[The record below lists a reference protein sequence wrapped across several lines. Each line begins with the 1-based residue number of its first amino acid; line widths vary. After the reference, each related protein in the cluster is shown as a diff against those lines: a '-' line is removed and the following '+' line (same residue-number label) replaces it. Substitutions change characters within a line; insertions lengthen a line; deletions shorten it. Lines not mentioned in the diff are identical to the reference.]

1 MGHDSLRIDTAL
13 HNTIPLTS
21 DVPADRSPTVP
32 LFRLSTSP
40 SEKPPPLTTGID
52 EAHPPSFRKTYGTR
66 SNESRK
72 LLAHVLGQLANRVMP
87 PSVYDIATATDQT
100 GEKGLSKLF
109 KGGVKFGSGK
119 PQKSRALGDDDE
131 DTEVDKDFTP
141 DATFDFM
148 SQLKD
153 VLMIS
158 VLRGWQIF
166 DEGSTDVK
174 AERQSSG
181 KSSSP
186 FRRSINTLS
195 PSGKRSRS
203 PSPASASVGG
213 QVHSTELLSQC
224 ISILSS
230 VVSED
235 CRYKISSPRPSRPP
249 NALQALT
256 LKVAQFLLH
265 VHRRNPKVVSQ
276 IGLALIPAFY
286 TFPPEMYARLLAFF
300 EECII
305 RGILDD
311 LREVQG
317 LQDEMAFQAPEAFD
331 ESFDAPMVSITV
343 DAAEESDLKHQVKP
357 KWVPWT
363 DTVSLRVV
371 SILSTNA
378 PLQPPSVYFL
388 ASMSPP
394 LLAAILDN
402 IDFGLES
409 AAPIDVLHRLHQL
422 VDLLVTAKV
431 DTYLDLLEVVAY
443 HSSKSRHAAAS
454 MLSAFWPKGMGHVII
469 SRPLASSA
477 YLANSP
483 SMRDL
488 LQDHPYDHQFL
499 PWRFIA
505 DHQYPQNDC
514 RSCGSPI
521 DGFGLLC
528 PFCTCA
534 VHFDCYDHPHG
545 CHLAKYSTTS
555 GASVQKV
562 ALYRF
567 SNLTSN
573 RRDHGVWTLRKRG
586 HTFRYVNLFTLC
598 LCSACRQPLW
608 GCVAQG
614 LRCTSCLQ
622 FVHVRCASSH
632 TLSGCQYY
640 EYDSSHMTIE
650 WTALRQSCVDFYG
663 DILSLSQE
671 ELRERCF
678 EEISITASI
687 LWTQLQL
694 LTHGVAL
701 GSILVTHN
709 GRGPGELTPHKVA
722 EFELHRVLQTCEDLI
737 SQDIL
742 AASAAI
748 EDYLQDNGLHR
759 SEHSILF
766 DWSSLVYITTT
777 MKSPAINHSALGP
790 SASQSSLLTVTQ
802 PDIFSAVKE
811 PPTHPFEMLP
821 LSHMR
826 DILGKDFN
834 LHSDGIAKYLLSYL
848 HHLGFFE
855 RVDRH
860 PTLFDDNPNVNSISC
875 SFPLPL
881 GLDLSTDVE
890 TLFASVEA
898 CLSDLDL
905 SVNETG
911 FLLLSRRLWPN
922 GMTSEY
928 AARRLT
934 QAIISWVFAEDDN
947 LATILRDY
955 VAKQQSLPGVRM
967 TDDVNPWPEART
979 LRHVP
984 PSSVHNGGDY
994 VMARR
999 SLLSHYAIPWLSA
1012 LHQEDAENY
1021 GMLLYGAS
1029 VQLAQTSLFADLVVA
1044 PSPDFSPSTDTVTHN
1059 RDAQYFD
1066 RLLRLIIRL
1075 SQNSVTF
1082 TIFDDLFVRWLE
1094 AVSDSDRFEEPIPS
1108 LGRLFTRDVQE
1119 STSRTSV
1126 FDSTAGQDTSDA
1138 AIDPWRRVIS
1148 VSAESKAGLLRSLR
1162 WIYVFARSGVDVP
1175 IQTYFHFITLMEKFQ
1190 TTVVESLLFVKTVMS
1205 STWQRPTSRFE
1216 IQDMFA
1222 KLHTRL
1228 MPEVLQTLSGTHIED
1243 VVHFIRQTLATCLLL
1258 YGCNRT
1264 KVMEL
1269 EMIYDDEI
1277 KDISSRRKINIRSSI
1292 VSDPIIVPSK
1302 FMAAINRYMSADVD
1316 DVSCL
1321 IAKFF
1326 HMFLMRSP
1334 YLEPHEVDNFILKN
1348 GSMLCNCV
1356 WQLYGIRRPE
1366 ISAFRAPFLLRT
1378 LVVDSQPFQ
1387 NTLKEVFSAEG
1398 DWELR
1403 LEGIARLF
1411 RIILDSPSP
1420 DFQVE
1425 GRQWKSSVGDVFYY
1439 FFASLWADKKEEIR
1453 LSVDTLI
1460 SNMLAVHFQA
1470 ISSCWDEVLSK
1481 SPIEERVKLVSFL
1494 IQLRS
1499 HFPTWQVVSWQVIIE
1514 TLLEDQYDEKESGDG
1529 PAAAHLSMYGLS
1541 SKDDKDDVSPDE
1553 SVVPSDTALLRA
1565 SILHL
1570 SLSMI
1575 AGGIKI
1581 EYNDVLR
1588 IKHHLVR
1595 AFGFD
1600 KVASVP
1606 TSNGHTFFVEFG
1618 EAEEIPELA
1627 YPCVTELTVV
1637 LDAHHVLNLNTINT
1651 GIQESADSTTPLLIG
1666 APYVDV
1672 CLGLFCTVRD
1682 PESLP
1687 VLVLKSMIEALG
1699 IIVYKHNFEK
1709 VYLRHLQQTLR
1720 RAVSRALELL
1730 LLDINYECR
1739 QLALSVVQAYIKRWH
1754 GSIRSFV
1761 HFAIEQV
1768 AKLVASQSHLS
1779 QDALVGQG
1787 KAFIESTLVTYC
1799 NNGIFTGLIRR
1810 DLDPEIFVILKQVT
1824 DANAKASPKPSTNLR
1839 ESLLRD
1845 TLPRAVETD
1854 QAAFQAL
1861 LKNLQSYIE
1870 VVYHQGYSL
1879 DLMSFVGQHLVH
1891 LARRSLDCLDRAPN
1905 AINPSP
1911 LLSIA
1916 TILIQHNKS
1925 QSRDMLTYT
1934 DAILRMTL
1942 TRLAVDEECLS
1953 KLIQV
1958 TATLYRKTQSTDSVP
1973 ENAIIAVV
1981 LELLSD
1987 GLRMKIRVLPITL
2000 KSMLEAVM
2008 TTEIA
2013 GHTTPAI
2020 LYHQQFATIADN
2032 GFHFLQNHVWT
2043 DMRSDSDYSASLTIG
2058 KFILQAATHDP
2069 SVMTR
2074 VADQTVERSS
2084 RHIMTIRA
2092 WNVLILAALMDPSE
2106 NWITL
2111 MYMQLPTFSS
2121 AYQATLRG
2129 YLQAGTSPPDSAI
2142 TDINHAYVAI
2152 KLWLMLAQKRAA
2164 KEEEGSISAFMV
2176 WNELWP
2182 PFESLV
2188 NVFEAE
2194 VQVGLSMTLAMLTWS
2209 TVAELLLF
2217 IRALHSPVALESASH
2232 IGLLK
2237 RLKNLGGGE
2246 AHTSKLSRALRSM
2259 AEPPPEIPIGSHIN
2273 QAAKDLIAAEKL
2285 RILEA
2290 KREPRSGRTGT

>member
-1 MGHDSLRIDTAL
+1 MGHDSLRIDTGL
-13 HNTIPLTS
+13 QNEVPFTS
-21 DVPADRSPTVP
+21 NVPADRSPTVP
-32 LFRLSTSP
+32 SFRLSSTP
-40 SEKPPPLTTGID
+40 SEKLPPSPTDID
-52 EAHPPSFRKTYGTR
+52 EVHPRSFRKTYGTR

-72 LLAHVLGQLANRVMP
+72 LLAHILGQLANRIMP
-87 PSVYDIATATDQT
+87 PSVYDLATAADQT
-100 GEKGLSKLF
+100 GEKGLSRFL
-109 KGGVKFGSGK
+109 KGGVKLGSGK
-119 PQKSRALGDDDE
+119 PQSNRVTGDEDDDA
-131 DTEVDKDFTP
+131 EVDRDFMT

-166 DEGSTDVK
+166 DEGTDVK
-174 AERQSSG
+174 AERQHSG

-186 FRRSINTLS
+186 FRRSISTLH

-203 PSPASASVGG
+203 PSPASPSANFGG
-213 QVHSTELLSQC
+213 QIHSTELLSQC

-235 CRYKISSPRPSRPP
+235 CRYKIASPRPSCPP

-265 VHRRNPKVVSQ
+265 VHRRTSKVVSQ
-276 IGLALIPAFY
+276 IGFALIPAFY

-317 LQDEMAFQAPEAFD
+317 LQDEISFQAPEAFD
-331 ESFDAPMVSITV
+331 ESLDAPVVSIRV
-343 DAAEESDLKHQVKP
+343 DEAEDESGMQRQATS

-363 DTVSLRVV
+363 DTVSSRVLR
-371 SILSTNA
+371 ILSTNA

-388 ASMSPP
+388 ASLTPP
-394 LLAAILDN
+394 LLATILDN
-402 IDFGLES
+402 IDFGLDS
-409 AAPIDVLHRLHQL
+409 TASIDVLHRLHRL

-431 DTYLDLLEVVAY
+431 DAYLDLLEVVAY
-443 HSSKSRHAAAS
+443 HSPKSRHAAAS

-499 PWRFIA
+499 PWRFIIS
-505 DHQYPQNDC
+505 HRYPQNDC
-514 RSCGSPI
+514 RSCSSQI

-534 VHFDCYDHPHG
+534 VHFDCYDHPSG
-545 CHLAKYSTTS
+545 CHIAKYSAMS

-567 SNLTSN
+567 SYLSSN

-608 GCVAQG
+608 GCTAQG

-632 TLSGCQYY
+632 TLSGCHYY
-640 EYDSSHMTIE
+640 EYDSSHMMIE
-650 WTALRQSCVDFYG
+650 WNALRQSCVDFYG
-663 DILSLSQE
+663 DILLLSQE
-671 ELRERCF
+671 QLRGRCF
-678 EEISITASI
+678 EEISVMASI

-694 LTHGVAL
+694 LANGVAL
-701 GSILVTHN
+701 GSILITHN
-709 GRGPGELTPHKVA
+709 GRGAGELTSHKVA

-737 SQDIL
+737 SQDVL
-742 AASAAI
+742 TVSAAT
-748 EDYLQDNGLHR
+748 EDYLQDNGLQR
-759 SEHSILF
+759 SEHTIFF
-766 DWSSLVYITTT
+766 DWSKLIYITTT
-777 MKSPAINHSALGP
+777 IKFPAALHATAP
-790 SASQSSLLTVTQ
+790 PASQSSLLTVTQ
-802 PDIFSAVKE
+802 PDILSAARE
-811 PPTHPFEMLP
+811 SLDHPFEMLP

-826 DILGKDFN
+826 DALGRDFD
-834 LHSDGIAKYLLSYL
+834 LHSDAIAKYLLSHL

-855 RVDRH
+855 RIDRH

-911 FLLLSRRLWPN
+911 FLLLCRRLWPN
-922 GMTSEY
+922 GMASEY
-928 AARRLT
+928 AVRRLT
-934 QAIISWVFAEDDN
+934 HAIISWVFAEDDN

-955 VAKQQSLPGVRM
+955 IAKQQSLPGVRM
-967 TDDVNPWPEART
+967 ADDVSPWPEAQT
-979 LRHVP
+979 LRHAP

-999 SLLSHYAIPWLSA
+999 SLLSHYAIPWLLT
-1012 LHQEDAENY
+1012 LHNESAENY
-1021 GMLLYGAS
+1021 AILLYEIS
-1029 VQLAQTSLFADLVVA
+1029 VQLAQPSFAADLLLS
-1044 PSPDFSPSTDTVTHN
+1044 PSPIFSLSTSTDVVTHN
-1059 RDAQYFD
+1059 CDAQYFD

-1094 AVSDSDRFEEPIPS
+1094 AVSASDRFEEPIPS
-1108 LGRLFTRDVQE
+1108 LSRLFLRDAQE

-1126 FDSTAGQDTSDA
+1126 FDSTAGQDGGGA

-1148 VSAESKAGLLRSLR
+1148 VSTENKAGLLRSLR
-1162 WIYVFARSGVDVP
+1162 WIHVFARSGIDVP

-1190 TTVVESLLFVKTVMS
+1190 TTVTESLLFVKTIMS

-1228 MPEVLQTLSGTHIED
+1228 MPEVLQILSGETYTKD
-1243 VVHFIRQTLATCLLL
+1243 VLAFIRQTLATCLLL
-1258 YGCNRT
+1258 YGCNRS
-1264 KVMEL
+1264 KIVDL
-1269 EMIYDDEI
+1269 EMVHNDEI
-1277 KDISSRRKINIRSSI
+1277 KDMASRRKINIRSSI
-1292 VSDPIIVPSK
+1292 VSDPIIVPPN
-1302 FMAAINRYMSADVD
+1302 FMAAINRYMNADVD

-1326 HMFLMRSP
+1326 FMFLMRSP

-1348 GSMLCNCV
+1348 GSMLCNCA
-1356 WQLYGIRRPE
+1356 WQLYGIRRQE

-1378 LVVDSQPFQ
+1378 LVVDAQPFQ
-1387 NTLKEVFSAEG
+1387 LILKKYFRAEG

-1411 RIILDSPSP
+1411 RIILDSPTP

-1439 FFASLWADKKEEIR
+1439 FFSSLWADKREEIR
-1453 LSVDTLI
+1453 LSADTLV
-1460 SNMLAVHFQA
+1460 SNMLTAHFNA

-1481 SPIEERVKLVSFL
+1481 SPVEERVKLVSFL

-1499 HFPTWQVVSWQVIIE
+1499 HFPTWKVVSWEVIVE

-1529 PAAAHLSMYGLS
+1529 PAAAHLAKLVAQSMYGLS
-1541 SKDDKDDVSPDE
+1541 SKDDILSDE
-1553 SVVPSDTALLRA
+1553 PMISSDTALLRA

-1570 SLSMI
+1570 SLGMI
-1575 AGGIKI
+1575 AEGIKI

-1595 AFGFD
+1595 ALGFD
-1600 KVASVP
+1600 KIALAP

-1618 EAEEIPELA
+1618 ETKDIPEVA

-1637 LDAHHVLNLNTINT
+1637 LDAHHVLDLSTIST

-1672 CLGLFCTVRD
+1672 CLGLFCTVRA

-1687 VLVLKSMIEALG
+1687 VLVLKSMLEALG
-1699 IIVYKHNFEK
+1699 IVIYKHNFEK

-1779 QDALVGQG
+1779 QDALVAQG
-1787 KAFIESTLVTYC
+1787 KAFIESNLVTYC
-1799 NNGIFTGLIRR
+1799 NNGIFTGLLRR

-1824 DANAKASPKPSTNLR
+1824 DANAKASPKTPANLR

-1854 QAAFQAL
+1854 QTAFQAL

-1870 VVYHQGYSL
+1870 VIYHQGYSL

-1891 LARRSLDCLDRAPN
+1891 LARRSLEWASN

-1934 DAILRMTL
+1934 DAILRIAL
-1942 TRLAVDEECLS
+1942 TRLAVDEASLS

-1958 TATLYRKTQSTDSVP
+1958 TATLYRKTQTTDSVP
-1973 ENAIIAVV
+1973 TNTIIAVI

-1987 GLRMKIRVLPITL
+1987 GLRMKVRVLPITL
-2000 KSMLEAVM
+2000 KAMLVAVM

-2013 GHTTPAI
+2013 GHTTPAV
-2020 LYHQQFATIADN
+2020 LYHQQFAAIAEN

-2043 DMRSDSDYSASLTIG
+2043 DMRTDSDYSASLMIG
-2058 KFILQAATHDP
+2058 KFILQAAILDP

-2074 VADQTVERSS
+2074 RSS
-2084 RHIMTIRA
+2084 RHYMTIRA
-2092 WNVLILAALMDPSE
+2092 WNVLILSALMDPSE

-2111 MYMQLPTFSS
+2111 IYMQLPTFSS
-2121 AYQATLRG
+2121 AYQTALRG
-2129 YLQAGTSPPDSAI
+2129 YLQAGTSPPESAI

-2152 KLWLMLAQKRAA
+2152 KLWLILAQKRAV
-2164 KEEEGSISAFMV
+2164 KEEEGCVSAFTV
-2176 WNELWP
+2176 WNELWF

-2209 TVAELLLF
+2209 TVAELFLF
-2217 IRALHSPVALESASH
+2217 IRALHSPVASESASH
-2232 IGLLK
+2232 ISLLK
-2237 RLKNLGGGE
+2237 RLKNLGRGE
-2246 AHTSKLSRALRSM
+2246 AHASKLSRALRSM
-2259 AEPPPEIPIGSHIN
+2259 SEPPPEIPIGSHIN

-2290 KREPRSGRTGT
+2290 RREPKLGRGGM

>member
-1 MGHDSLRIDTAL
+1 MGHDSLRIDTGL
-13 HNTIPLTS
+13 HNKIPLTS

-32 LFRLSTSP
+32 SFRLSSSP
-40 SEKPPPLTTGID
+40 SEKPPPSPTSID
-52 EAHPPSFRKTYGTR
+52 EAHPRSFQKTYGTR

-87 PSVYDIATATDQT
+87 PSVYDIATTTDRT
-100 GEKGLSKLF
+100 GEKGLSRLL
-109 KGGVKFGSGK
+109 KGGVKLGSGK
-119 PQKSRALGDDDE
+119 PQGSRTPGDEVE
-131 DTEVDKDFTP
+131 DAEVDKDFTP
-141 DATFDFM
+141 DVTFDFM

-166 DEGSTDVK
+166 DEGTDVK
-174 AERQSSG
+174 AERQHSG

-186 FRRSINTLS
+186 FRRSINTLN

-203 PSPASASVGG
+203 PSPASPSANFGG

-224 ISILSS
+224 VSILSS

-235 CRYKISSPRPSRPP
+235 CRYKIASPRPSRPP

-276 IGLALIPAFY
+276 IGFALIPAFY

-317 LQDEMAFQAPEAFD
+317 LQDEISFHAPEAFD
-331 ESFDAPMVSITV
+331 EFLDAPVVSIRV
-343 DAAEESDLKHQVKP
+343 DTAEDESDMEHQTKP

-363 DTVSLRVV
+363 DVVSSRIL

-388 ASMSPP
+388 ASITPP

-402 IDFGLES
+402 IDFGLDS
-409 AAPIDVLHRLHQL
+409 AAPIDVLHRLHRL
-422 VDLLVTAKV
+422 VDLLVTVKV
-431 DTYLDLLEVVAY
+431 DAYLDLLEVVAY
-443 HSSKSRHAAAS
+443 HSPKSRHAAVS
-454 MLSAFWPKGMGHVII
+454 MLSAFWPKGMGHAII

-499 PWRFIA
+499 PWRFTTSPR
-505 DHQYPQNDC
+505 YPQNDC
-514 RSCGSPI
+514 RSCNSPI

-534 VHFDCYDHPHG
+534 IHFDCYDYPNG

-567 SNLTSN
+567 SYLLSN

-608 GCVAQG
+608 GCIAQG

-632 TLSGCQYY
+632 TLSGCHYY
-640 EYDSSHMTIE
+640 EYDPSYMIIE
-650 WTALRQSCVDFYG
+650 WNALRQSCVDFYE
-663 DILSLSQE
+663 DILSLSE
-671 ELRERCF
+671 EQLRGRCF
-678 EEISITASI
+678 EETSVMASI

-694 LTHGVAL
+694 LNNGVAL
-701 GSILVTHN
+701 GSILITHN
-709 GRGPGELTPHKVA
+709 GRAAGELTSHKVA
-722 EFELHRVLQTCEDLI
+722 EFELHRVLQACEDLML
-737 SQDIL
+737 QDVL
-742 AASAAI
+742 AVSVAT
-748 EDYLQDNGLHR
+748 EDYLRDNGLQR
-759 SEHSILF
+759 SEYSILF
-766 DWSSLVYITTT
+766 DWSNLIYITTT
-777 MKSPAINHSALGP
+777 IKSPAENRALGP

-802 PDIFSAVKE
+802 PDVLSAIRE
-811 PPTHPFEMLP
+811 SPDHPFEMLP

-826 DILGKDFN
+826 DVLGRDFN
-834 LHSDGIAKYLLSYL
+834 LHPDAIAKYLLTYL

-860 PTLFDDNPNVNSISC
+860 PTLFDDNPNVNNISC

-905 SVNETG
+905 SVNEAG

-922 GMTSEY
+922 GMASEY
-928 AARRLT
+928 AVRRLT

-955 VAKQQSLPGVRM
+955 VAKQQNLPGVRM
-967 TDDVNPWPEART
+967 VDDADPWPEVRT

-984 PSSVHNGGDY
+984 PGSVHNGGDY
-994 VMARR
+994 VTARR
-999 SLLSHYAIPWLSA
+999 SLLSHYAIPWLLA
-1012 LHQEDAENY
+1012 LHNEDAENY
-1021 GMLLYGAS
+1021 GMLLYETS
-1029 VQLAQTSLFADLVVA
+1029 IQLAQTSLSADLLVT
-1044 PSPDFSPSTDTVTHN
+1044 PSPNSSPPKSTDVVTYHCDA

-1066 RLLRLIIRL
+1066 RLLRLIMRL
-1075 SQNSVTF
+1075 SQHSVTF

-1094 AVSDSDRFEEPIPS
+1094 AVSASNRFEEPILS
-1108 LGRLFTRDVQE
+1108 LSRLFARDVQE
-1119 STSRTSV
+1119 STSRASV
-1126 FDSTAGQDTSDA
+1126 FDSTVGRDGSDA
-1138 AIDPWRRVIS
+1138 TIDPWRRVIS
-1148 VSAESKAGLLRSLR
+1148 VSAENKAGLLRSLR

-1175 IQTYFHFITLMEKFQ
+1175 IQTYFHFTTLMEKFQ
-1190 TTVVESLLFVKTVMS
+1190 TTVTESLSFVKTVMS

-1228 MPEVLQTLSGTHIED
+1228 MPEVLQTLSGGAHIKD
-1243 VVHFIRQTLATCLLL
+1243 AYRLDFIRQTLATCLLL

-1264 KVMEL
+1264 KVVEL
-1269 EMIYDDEI
+1269 GMVYNDEI
-1277 KDISSRRKINIRSSI
+1277 KDMPSRRKINIRSSI
-1292 VSDPIIVPSK
+1292 VSDPIIVPSN
-1302 FMAAINRYMSADVD
+1302 FMGAINRYMSADVD

-1326 HMFLMRSP
+1326 HMFLMCSP
-1334 YLEPHEVDNFILKN
+1334 YFEPHEVDNFILKN
-1348 GSMLCNCV
+1348 GSMLCNCA
-1356 WQLYGIRRPE
+1356 WQLYGILRPE
-1366 ISAFRAPFLLRT
+1366 ISALRASFFLRI
-1378 LVVDSQPFQ
+1378 LVVDIQPFQ
-1387 NTLKEVFSAEG
+1387 HILKRVFSAEG

-1411 RIILDSPSP
+1411 RMILDSPSP

-1425 GRQWKSSVGDVFYY
+1425 GRQWKSNVGDVFYY
-1439 FFASLWADKKEEIR
+1439 FFTSLWADKKEEIR
-1453 LSVDTLI
+1453 LSVDTLV
-1460 SNMLAVHFQA
+1460 SNMLAVHFNA
-1470 ISSCWDEVLSK
+1470 ISSCWDEVLCK
-1481 SPIEERVKLVSFL
+1481 SPIEERIKLVSFL

-1499 HFPTWQVVSWQVIIE
+1499 HFPTWQVVSWEVIIE
-1514 TLLEDQYDEKESGDG
+1514 TLLEDQYDEKESSDG
-1529 PAAAHLSMYGLS
+1529 PAAAHLAT
-1541 SKDDKDDVSPDE
+1541 
-1553 SVVPSDTALLRA
+1553 PSDTALLRVSA

-1600 KVASVP
+1600 KVALAP

-1618 EAEEIPELA
+1618 ETEEIPELA

-1637 LDAHHVLNLNTINT
+1637 LDAHHVLNLNSIST

-1682 PESLP
+1682 LESLP

-1699 IIVYKHNFEK
+1699 IVIYKHNFEK
-1709 VYLRHLQQTLR
+1709 VYLRHLQQILR

-1768 AKLVASQSHLS
+1768 AKLIASQSHLS
-1779 QDALVGQG
+1779 QDALVAQG

-1810 DLDPEIFVILKQVT
+1810 DLDPEIFVILKQVA
-1824 DANAKASPKPSTNLR
+1824 DANAKASPKPSSNLR

-1861 LKNLQSYIE
+1861 LKNLQSFIE

-1891 LARRSLDCLDRAPN
+1891 LARRSSEWASN

-1934 DAILRMTL
+1934 DAILRITL
-1942 TRLAVDEECLS
+1942 TRLAVDEACLS

-1958 TATLYRKTQSTDSVP
+1958 TATLYRKTQLTDPVP
-1973 ENAIIAVV
+1973 PNAIIAVV

-1987 GLRMKIRVLPITL
+1987 GLRMKVRVLPITL
-2000 KSMLEAVM
+2000 KAMLEAVM

-2013 GHTTPAI
+2013 GHTTPAV

-2043 DMRSDSDYSASLTIG
+2043 DIRSDSDYSASLTTG
-2058 KFILQAATHDP
+2058 KFILQAATYDP

-2074 VADQTVERSS
+2074 VRSS
-2084 RHIMTIRA
+2084 RHYMTVRA
-2092 WNVLILAALMDPSE
+2092 WNVLVLSALMDPSE

-2129 YLQAGTSPPDSAI
+2129 YLQACPSPPESAI

-2152 KLWLMLAQKRAA
+2152 KLWLMLAQKRAV
-2164 KEEEGSISAFMV
+2164 KEDEGSISAFMV

-2209 TVAELLLF
+2209 TVAELFLF
-2217 IRALHSPVALESASH
+2217 IRALHSPVASELASH
-2232 IGLLK
+2232 ISLLK
-2237 RLKNLGGGE
+2237 RLKNLGRGE
-2246 AHTSKLSRALRSM
+2246 AHTSKLLRALRSM
-2259 AEPPPEIPIGSHIN
+2259 SEPPPEIPIGSHIN

-2290 KREPRSGRTGT
+2290 RR

>member
-1 MGHDSLRIDTAL
+1 MGHDSLRIDTGL
-13 HNTIPLTS
+13 HNTVPPTS

-32 LFRLSTSP
+32 SFRLSTSP
-40 SEKPPPLTTGID
+40 SEKPPPSPTGID

-72 LLAHVLGQLANRVMP
+72 LLAHILGQLANRVMP

-100 GEKGLSKLF
+100 GEKGLSRLL

-119 PQKSRALGDDDE
+119 PQNSRAPGDDDE
-131 DTEVDKDFTP
+131 DAEVDKDFTP

-174 AERQSSG
+174 AERQYSG

-213 QVHSTELLSQC
+213 LVHSTELLSQC

-256 LKVAQFLLH
+256 LTVAQFLLH

-276 IGLALIPAFY
+276 IGFALIPAFY

-317 LQDEMAFQAPEAFD
+317 LQDEISFQEAFD
-331 ESFDAPMVSITV
+331 ESFGAPMVSITV
-343 DAAEESDLKHQVKP
+343 DAAEESDMEHQAKP

-363 DTVSLRVV
+363 DAVSPRVL

-409 AAPIDVLHRLHQL
+409 AAPIDVLHRLHRL

-454 MLSAFWPKGMGHVII
+454 MLSALWPKGMGHVII

-505 DHQYPQNDC
+505 SHQYPQNDC
-514 RSCGSPI
+514 RSCSSPI

-567 SNLTSN
+567 SNLSSN

-608 GCVAQG
+608 GCIAQG

-640 EYDSSHMTIE
+640 EYDSSHVTIE
-650 WTALRQSCVDFYG
+650 WNALRQSCVDFYG

-671 ELRERCF
+671 ELRGRCF

-701 GSILVTHN
+701 GSILITHN

-722 EFELHRVLQTCEDLI
+722 EFELHHVLQTCEDLI
-737 SQDIL
+737 SQDVL
-742 AASAAI
+742 AASAAT
-748 EDYLQDNGLHR
+748 EDYLQDNGLQR

-766 DWSSLVYITTT
+766 DWSNLTYITTT
-777 MKSPAINHSALGP
+777 IKSPATNHALGP

-811 PPTHPFEMLP
+811 PPNHPFEMLP

-826 DILGKDFN
+826 DVLGKDFN

-848 HHLGFFE
+848 HHLGLFE

-922 GMTSEY
+922 GMASEY
-928 AARRLT
+928 AVRRLT

-967 TDDVNPWPEART
+967 ADDVNPWPEART

-994 VMARR
+994 VTARR

-1012 LHQEDAENY
+1012 LHNEDAENY
-1021 GMLLYGAS
+1021 GMLLYETS
-1029 VQLAQTSLFADLVVA
+1029 VQLAQTSLSADLLVA
-1044 PSPDFSPSTDTVTHN
+1044 PSPNFSPTTPTNAVTHN

-1094 AVSDSDRFEEPIPS
+1094 AVSASDRFEEPIPS
-1108 LGRLFTRDVQE
+1108 LSRLFARDVQE
-1119 STSRTSV
+1119 STSRASV
-1126 FDSTAGQDTSDA
+1126 FDSTAVQDTSDA

-1148 VSAESKAGLLRSLR
+1148 VSAENKAGLLRSLR
-1162 WIYVFARSGVDVP
+1162 WIFVFARSGVDVP

-1190 TTVVESLLFVKTVMS
+1190 TTVTESLLFVKTVMS

-1228 MPEVLQTLSGTHIED
+1228 MPEVLQTLSGGTHIQD
-1243 VVHFIRQTLATCLLL
+1243 VLHFIRQTLATCLLL

-1264 KVMEL
+1264 KVTEL
-1269 EMIYDDEI
+1269 EMIYNDEI
-1277 KDISSRRKINIRSSI
+1277 KDIPSRRKINIRSSI
-1292 VSDPIIVPSK
+1292 VSDPIIVPSN
-1302 FMAAINRYMSADVD
+1302 FMAAINRYMNAEVD

-1387 NTLKEVFSAEG
+1387 NTLKKVFSAEG

-1453 LSVDTLI
+1453 LSVDTLV
-1460 SNMLAVHFQA
+1460 SNMLAVHFHA

-1499 HFPTWQVVSWQVIIE
+1499 HFPTWQVVSWEVIIE
-1514 TLLEDQYDEKESGDG
+1514 TLREDLYDEKESGDG

-1581 EYNDVLR
+1581 EYNDVLH

-1600 KVASVP
+1600 KVQSTP

-1637 LDAHHVLNLNTINT
+1637 LDAHHVLNLNSIST

-1687 VLVLKSMIEALG
+1687 VLILKSMIEALG
-1699 IIVYKHNFEK
+1699 IIIYKHNFEK

-1768 AKLVASQSHLS
+1768 AKLIASQSHLS
-1779 QDALVGQG
+1779 QDALVAQG

-1824 DANAKASPKPSTNLR
+1824 DANAKVSPKPSTNLR

-1891 LARRSLDCLDRAPN
+1891 LARRCLDWAPN

-1973 ENAIIAVV
+1973 GNAIIAVV

-1987 GLRMKIRVLPITL
+1987 GLRMKVRVLPITL
-2000 KSMLEAVM
+2000 KAMLEAVM

-2013 GHTTPAI
+2013 GHTTPAV

-2032 GFHFLQNHVWT
+2032 GFHFLQNYVWT
-2043 DMRSDSDYSASLTIG
+2043 DIRSDSDYSASLTIG
-2058 KFILQAATHDP
+2058 KFILQASTHDP

-2074 VADQTVERSS
+2074 LVDQTVERSS
-2084 RHIMTIRA
+2084 RHYMTIRA

-2129 YLQAGTSPPDSAI
+2129 YLQAGTSPPESAI

-2152 KLWLMLAQKRAA
+2152 KLWLMLAQKRAT
-2164 KEEEGSISAFMV
+2164 KEDEGSISPFMV

-2209 TVAELLLF
+2209 TVAELFLF
-2217 IRALHSPVALESASH
+2217 VRALHSPVASESASH

-2237 RLKNLGGGE
+2237 RLKSLGRGE

-2259 AEPPPEIPIGSHIN
+2259 SEPPPEIPIGNHIN

-2290 KREPRSGRTGT
+2290 RREPRSGRSGT

>member
-1 MGHDSLRIDTAL
+1 MTNAKITAMSATMQAVIAAMNIRATGYL
-13 HNTIPLTS
+13 PLVRASCIEKNLVAPIRSSTS
-21 DVPADRSPTVP
+21 DREIAVAPKGRAYLWVAAEDRGESGDLLEETAKSWTMATPTEV
-32 LFRLSTSP
+32 
-40 SEKPPPLTTGID
+40 TTR
-52 EAHPPSFRKTYGTR
+52 EPHPHSFQKTYGSR

-72 LLAHVLGQLANRVMP
+72 LLAHVLRQLANRVMP
-87 PSVYDIATATDQT
+87 PSVYDIATATDQI
-100 GEKGLSKLF
+100 GEKGLSRLL
-109 KGGVKFGSGK
+109 KGGVKLGSGK
-119 PQKSRALGDDDE
+119 PQGSRVPGDE
-131 DTEVDKDFTP
+131 DENAEVDRDFTP
-141 DATFDFM
+141 DATFDIM

-174 AERQSSG
+174 AERQHSG

-186 FRRSINTLS
+186 FRRSINTLN

-203 PSPASASVGG
+203 PSPASPAANFGG
-213 QVHSTELLSQC
+213 QVRSTELLSQC
-224 ISILSS
+224 ISILSF
-230 VVSED
+230 
-235 CRYKISSPRPSRPP
+235 RAFPRPSRPP

-276 IGLALIPAFY
+276 IGFALIPAFY

-317 LQDEMAFQAPEAFD
+317 LQDEISFHAPEAFD
-331 ESFDAPMVSITV
+331 ESLEAPMVSIRV
-343 DAAEESDLKHQVKP
+343 DVAEDESDMSHHTKP
-357 KWVPWT
+357 KWAPWT
-363 DTVSLRVV
+363 DTVSPRVL

-388 ASMSPP
+388 ASMTPP

-402 IDFGLES
+402 IT
-409 AAPIDVLHRLHQL
+409 
-422 VDLLVTAKV
+422 LLLITLRNP
-431 DTYLDLLEVVAY
+431 DTP
-443 HSSKSRHAAAS
+443 AAS

-499 PWRFIA
+499 PWRFIPSPR
-505 DHQYPQNDC
+505 YPHNDC
-514 RSCGSPI
+514 RSCSSPI

-534 VHFDCYDHPHG
+534 VHFDCYDHLNG
-545 CHLAKYSTTS
+545 CHLAKYSHN
-555 GASVQKV
+555 KV

-567 SNLTSN
+567 SYLSSN

-586 HTFRYVNLFTLC
+586 HTFRY
-598 LCSACRQPLW
+598 QPMW
-608 GCVAQG
+608 G
-614 LRCTSCLQ
+614 CTSCLQ
-622 FVHVRCASSH
+622 FVHVRWCH
-632 TLSGCQYY
+632 YH
-640 EYDSSHMTIE
+640 EYDSSHMIIE
-650 WTALRQSCVDFYG
+650 WNTLRQTCIDFYE
-663 DILSLSQE
+663 DILSF
-671 ELRERCF
+671 F
-678 EEISITASI
+678 EEASI
-687 LWTQLQL
+687 MASL
-694 LTHGVAL
+694 LNNGVAL
-701 GSILVTHN
+701 GSILITHN
-709 GRGPGELTPHKVA
+709 VA
-722 EFELHRVLQTCEDLI
+722 EFELHRVLQACEDLI
-737 SQDIL
+737 SQ
-742 AASAAI
+742 
-748 EDYLQDNGLHR
+748 EDYLQGNGMQR
-759 SEHSILF
+759 SEHPICSIE
-766 DWSSLVYITTT
+766 
-777 MKSPAINHSALGP
+777 SP
-790 SASQSSLLTVTQ
+790 
-802 PDIFSAVKE
+802 D
-811 PPTHPFEMLP
+811 HPFEMLP
-821 LSHMR
+821 LSHLR
-826 DILGKDFN
+826 DVLGRDFD
-834 LHSDGIAKYLLSYL
+834 LHSDAIAKYLLSYL
-848 HHLGFFE
+848 HHLG
-855 RVDRH
+855 H
-860 PTLFDDNPNVNSISC
+860 PTLFDDNPNVNSIS
-875 SFPLPL
+875 S
-881 GLDLSTDVE
+881 
-890 TLFASVEA
+890 

-922 GMTSEY
+922 GMASEY
-928 AARRLT
+928 AVRRLT

-947 LATILRDY
+947 LAMILRDY

-967 TDDVNPWPEART
+967 ADDVNPWPEART

-984 PSSVHNGGDY
+984 PSSIHNGGDY
-994 VMARR
+994 VTARR
-999 SLLSHYAIPWLSA
+999 
-1012 LHQEDAENY
+1012 
-1021 GMLLYGAS
+1021 
-1029 VQLAQTSLFADLVVA
+1029 LAQTSPSADQLAA
-1044 PSPDFSPSTDTVTHN
+1044 PSPDFPSPKSADVVTHN
-1059 RDAQYFD
+1059 FDAQYFD

-1075 SQNSVTF
+1075 SQNLVTF

-1094 AVSDSDRFEEPIPS
+1094 AVSASDRFEEPIPS
-1108 LGRLFTRDVQE
+1108 LSRLFARDVQE
-1119 STSRTSV
+1119 STSRASV
-1126 FDSTAGQDTSDA
+1126 FDSTAGQDSNDA
-1138 AIDPWRRVIS
+1138 TIDPWRRVIS
-1148 VSAESKAGLLRSLR
+1148 VSTENKAGLLRSLR

-1175 IQTYFHFITLMEKFQ
+1175 IQTYFHFTTLMEKFQ
-1190 TTVVESLLFVKTVMS
+1190 TTVTESLLFVKTVMS

-1216 IQDMFA
+1216 IQDMFG

-1228 MPEVLQTLSGTHIED
+1228 MPEVLQTLSGGTHIKD
-1243 VVHFIRQTLATCLLL
+1243 VLDFIRQTLATCLLL

-1264 KVMEL
+1264 KVVEM
-1269 EMIYDDEI
+1269 EMIYNDEV
-1277 KDISSRRKINIRSSI
+1277 KDLPSRRKINVRSSI
-1292 VSDPIIVPSK
+1292 VSDPIIVPSN
-1302 FMAAINRYMSADVD
+1302 FMAAVNRYMSADVD

-1348 GSMLCNCV
+1348 GNMLCNCA
-1356 WQLYGIRRPE
+1356 WQLYGIRRSE

-1378 LVVDSQPFQ
+1378 LVVDTQPFQ
-1387 NTLKEVFSAEG
+1387 HTLRRVFSAED

-1403 LEGIARLF
+1403 FYSSSSLCD
-1411 RIILDSPSP
+1411 ILTHTCTS
-1420 DFQVE
+1420 QVE
-1425 GRQWKSSVGDVFYY
+1425 GRQWKSSVSDVFYY
-1439 FFASLWADKKEEIR
+1439 FFTSLWADKKEEIR
-1453 LSVDTLI
+1453 LSVDTLV
-1460 SNMLAVHFQA
+1460 SNMLAVHFNA

-1499 HFPTWQVVSWQVIIE
+1499 HFPTWKVVSWEVIIE
-1514 TLLEDQYDEKESGDG
+1514 ILLEDQYDEKESGDG
-1529 PAAAHLSMYGLS
+1529 PAAAHLA
-1541 SKDDKDDVSPDE
+1541 D
-1553 SVVPSDTALLRA
+1553 PSDTALLRA

-1600 KVASVP
+1600 KVSLAP
-1606 TSNGHTFFVEFG
+1606 AANGHTFFVEFG

-1637 LDAHHVLNLNTINT
+1637 LDAHHILNLNSLST
-1651 GIQESADSTTPLLIG
+1651 GIQEGADSTTPLLIG

-1682 PESLP
+1682 LQSLP

-1699 IIVYKHNFEK
+1699 IVIYKHNFEK

-1768 AKLVASQSHLS
+1768 AKLIASQSHLS
-1779 QDALVGQG
+1779 QDALVAQG

-1810 DLDPEIFVILKQVT
+1810 DLDPEVFVILKQVA
-1824 DANAKASPKPSTNLR
+1824 DANAKASPKPISDLR

-1861 LKNLQSYIE
+1861 LKNLQSFIE

-1879 DLMSFVGQHLVH
+1879 DLISEW
-1891 LARRSLDCLDRAPN
+1891 ASN

-1934 DAILRMTL
+1934 DAILRITL
-1942 TRLAVDEECLS
+1942 TRLAVDKTCLS

-1973 ENAIIAVV
+1973 SNAIIAVV

-1987 GLRMKIRVLPITL
+1987 GLRMKVRVLPITL
-2000 KSMLEAVM
+2000 KAMLEAVM
-2008 TTEIA
+2008 TTEIG
-2013 GHTTPAI
+2013 GHTTPAV
-2020 LYHQQFATIADN
+2020 LYHQQFASIADN

-2043 DMRSDSDYSASLTIG
+2043 DVRSDSDYSASLTVG
-2058 KFILQAATHDP
+2058 KFILQAATYDP
-2069 SVMTR
+2069 SVMSR
-2074 VADQTVERSS
+2074 VIEQTVERSS
-2084 RHIMTIRA
+2084 RHYMTIRA
-2092 WNVLILAALMDPSE
+2092 WNMLVLSALMDPSE
-2106 NWITL
+2106 SWITL

-2121 AYQATLRG
+2121 AYQATLRE
-2129 YLQAGTSPPDSAI
+2129 YLQAGTSPPESAI

-2152 KLWLMLAQKRAA
+2152 KLWLMLAQKRAV
-2164 KEEEGSISAFMV
+2164 KEDGGSISAFMV

-2209 TVAELLLF
+2209 TVAELFLF
-2217 IRALHSPVALESASH
+2217 IRALHSPVASESASH
-2232 IGLLK
+2232 IGLVK
-2237 RLKNLGGGE
+2237 RLKNLGRGE
-2246 AHTSKLSRALRSM
+2246 AHTSKLSRALRNMS
-2259 AEPPPEIPIGSHIN
+2259 EPPPEIPIGSHIN

-2290 KREPRSGRTGT
+2290 RREPRSGRSAT

>member
-1 MGHDSLRIDTAL
+1 MPPCQVL
-13 HNTIPLTS
+13 HN
-21 DVPADRSPTVP
+21 VGRERA
-32 LFRLSTSP
+32 
-40 SEKPPPLTTGID
+40 E
-52 EAHPPSFRKTYGTR
+52 
-66 SNESRK
+66 
-72 LLAHVLGQLANRVMP
+72 
-87 PSVYDIATATDQT
+87 
-100 GEKGLSKLF
+100 
-109 KGGVKFGSGK
+109 GG
-119 PQKSRALGDDDE
+119 A
-131 DTEVDKDFTP
+131 
-141 DATFDFM
+141 
-148 SQLKD
+148 
-153 VLMIS
+153 
-158 VLRGWQIF
+158 
-166 DEGSTDVK
+166 
-174 AERQSSG
+174 
-181 KSSSP
+181 
-186 FRRSINTLS
+186 
-195 PSGKRSRS
+195 
-203 PSPASASVGG
+203 
-213 QVHSTELLSQC
+213 
-224 ISILSS
+224 
-230 VVSED
+230 
-235 CRYKISSPRPSRPP
+235 
-249 NALQALT
+249 
-256 LKVAQFLLH
+256 
-265 VHRRNPKVVSQ
+265 
-276 IGLALIPAFY
+276 
-286 TFPPEMYARLLAFF
+286 
-300 EECII
+300 
-305 RGILDD
+305 
-311 LREVQG
+311 
-317 LQDEMAFQAPEAFD
+317 
-331 ESFDAPMVSITV
+331 
-343 DAAEESDLKHQVKP
+343 
-357 KWVPWT
+357 
-363 DTVSLRVV
+363 
-371 SILSTNA
+371 
-378 PLQPPSVYFL
+378 
-388 ASMSPP
+388 
-394 LLAAILDN
+394 
-402 IDFGLES
+402 
-409 AAPIDVLHRLHQL
+409 
-422 VDLLVTAKV
+422 
-431 DTYLDLLEVVAY
+431 
-443 HSSKSRHAAAS
+443 
-454 MLSAFWPKGMGHVII
+454 
-469 SRPLASSA
+469 
-477 YLANSP
+477 
-483 SMRDL
+483 
-488 LQDHPYDHQFL
+488 
-499 PWRFIA
+499 
-505 DHQYPQNDC
+505 
-514 RSCGSPI
+514 
-521 DGFGLLC
+521 
-528 PFCTCA
+528 
-534 VHFDCYDHPHG
+534 
-545 CHLAKYSTTS
+545 
-555 GASVQKV
+555 
-562 ALYRF
+562 
-567 SNLTSN
+567 
-573 RRDHGVWTLRKRG
+573 RG

-608 GCVAQG
+608 GCIAQG

-632 TLSGCQYY
+632 TLPGCQYY

-650 WTALRQSCVDFYG
+650 WNALRQSCIDFYG

-671 ELRERCF
+671 ELWGRSF
-678 EEISITASI
+678 EEISIISSI

-701 GSILVTHN
+701 GSILITHN
-709 GRGPGELTPHKVA
+709 GRGPGELTPHKVV
-722 EFELHRVLQTCEDLI
+722 EFELHRVLQACEDLI
-737 SQDIL
+737 SQDVL
-742 AASAAI
+742 TGSAATK
-748 EDYLQDNGLHR
+748 DYLQDSGLQR

-766 DWSSLVYITTT
+766 DWSNLIYLTTT
-777 MKSPAINHSALGP
+777 IKSPALNHALGP

-811 PPTHPFEMLP
+811 PPMHPFEMLP

-826 DILGKDFN
+826 DVLGKDFD

-860 PTLFDDNPNVNSISC
+860 PTLFDDNPNVHSISC

-922 GMTSEY
+922 GMASEY
-928 AARRLT
+928 ATRRLT
-934 QAIISWVFAEDDN
+934 QAIISWAFAEDDN

-955 VAKQQSLPGVRM
+955 VARQQSLPGVR
-967 TDDVNPWPEART
+967 TADETNPWPEART

-994 VMARR
+994 VTARR

-1012 LHQEDAENY
+1012 LHNEDADNY
-1021 GMLLYGAS
+1021 AMLLYES
-1029 VQLAQTSLFADLVVA
+1029 
-1044 PSPDFSPSTDTVTHN
+1044 
-1059 RDAQYFD
+1059 
-1066 RLLRLIIRL
+1066 LLRLIIRL
-1075 SQNSVTF
+1075 SQNLVTF

-1094 AVSDSDRFEEPIPS
+1094 AVSASDRFEEHLLKIFSFSPKPIPS
-1108 LGRLFTRDVQE
+1108 LSRLFARDVQE
-1119 STSRTSV
+1119 STSRASV
-1126 FDSTAGQDTSDA
+1126 FDSTTGQDTSDA

-1148 VSAESKAGLLRSLR
+1148 VSTENKAGLLRSLR

-1175 IQTYFHFITLMEKFQ
+1175 VQTYFHFITLMEKFQ
-1190 TTVVESLLFVKTVMS
+1190 TTVTESLLFVKTVMS

-1228 MPEVLQTLSGTHIED
+1228 MPEVLQNLSGGRHIQD
-1243 VVHFIRQTLATCLLL
+1243 ALHFIRQTLATCLLL

-1264 KVMEL
+1264 K
-1269 EMIYDDEI
+1269 
-1277 KDISSRRKINIRSSI
+1277 SSLTYLTFRRKINIRSSI
-1292 VSDPIIVPSK
+1292 VSDPIIVPSN

-1387 NTLKEVFSAEG
+1387 NTLKKVFSPEG

-1439 FFASLWADKKEEIR
+1439 FFASLWTDKKEEIR
-1453 LSVDTLI
+1453 LSVDTLV
-1460 SNMLAVHFQA
+1460 SNMLAVHFHA

-1481 SPIEERVKLVSFL
+1481 SPIEERVKLLSFL

-1499 HFPTWQVVSWQVIIE
+1499 HFPTWQMVSWQVIIE

-1529 PAAAHLSMYGLS
+1529 PAAAHLASLFLS
-1541 SKDDKDDVSPDE
+1541 IIQ
-1553 SVVPSDTALLRA
+1553 A

-1570 SLSMI
+1570 SLSTI

-1581 EYNDVLR
+1581 EYNDLLR

-1600 KVASVP
+1600 RVALTP

-1618 EAEEIPELA
+1618 EAEEIPEFA
-1627 YPCVTELTVV
+1627 YPCVAELTVV
-1637 LDAHHVLNLNTINT
+1637 LDAHHVLNLNSIST
-1651 GIQESADSTTPLLIG
+1651 GIQESADSSTPLLIG

-1672 CLGLFCTVRD
+1672 CLGLFCTVRN

-1699 IIVYKHNFEK
+1699 IVIYKHNFEK
-1709 VYLRHLQQTLR
+1709 RTLQ
-1720 RAVSRALELL
+1720 RAASRALELL

-1779 QDALVGQG
+1779 QDALVAQG

-1824 DANAKASPKPSTNLR
+1824 DANAKTSPKPSTSLR

-1845 TLPRAVETD
+1845 TFPRAVETD

-1891 LARRSLDCLDRAPN
+1891 LARRSLDWVPN
-1905 AINPSP
+1905 TINPSP

-1925 QSRDMLTYT
+1925 QSRVHT
-1934 DAILRMTL
+1934 
-1942 TRLAVDEECLS
+1942 
-1953 KLIQV
+1953 
-1958 TATLYRKTQSTDSVP
+1958 VP
-1973 ENAIIAVV
+1973 ANAIIAVV

-1987 GLRMKIRVLPITL
+1987 GLRMKVRVLPITL
-2000 KSMLEAVM
+2000 KAMLEAVM

-2013 GHTTPAI
+2013 GHTTPAVV
-2020 LYHQQFATIADN
+2020 YHQQFVTIADN
-2032 GFHFLQNHVWT
+2032 GFHFLQNHEN
-2043 DMRSDSDYSASLTIG
+2043 SSS
-2058 KFILQAATHDP
+2058 KAATHDP

-2074 VADQTVERSS
+2074 VVDQTVERSS

-2092 WNVLILAALMDPSE
+2092 WNMLILAALMDPSE

-2111 MYMQLPTFSS
+2111 VYMQLPTFSA

-2164 KEEEGSISAFMV
+2164 KEEEGSISAFAV

-2209 TVAELLLF
+2209 TVAELFVF
-2217 IRALHSPVALESASH
+2217 IRALHSPVASESTSH

-2237 RLKNLGGGE
+2237 RLKNLGRGE
-2246 AHTSKLSRALRSM
+2246 AHTSKLSRALRNMS
-2259 AEPPPEIPIGSHIN
+2259 EPPPEIPIGNHIN

-2290 KREPRSGRTGT
+2290 RR